1 MSGLIKADTVARK
14 KCEDIYLV
22 DCGSRTEVRRRQSE
36 TSKTSPK
43 EQAEYIIGQ
52 AKQEA
57 EILVAEAEER
67 AESIR
72 AAAYEEGYQAGLREL
87 DAGKAMLNQRMES
100 LKEEV
105 TRQVSDYWVSIEPE
119 VLSLAVEIARKIT
132 RHEIDENKS
141 IILTTV
147 KAGIEQLR
155 ERRELKLRVNPAD
168 YEFVREHKDEITESY
183 DGVRSVEVV
192 QDRRVESGGC
202 IIESANGHLDGRT
215 ETQIK
220 EVERAL
226 LEASQ
231 DGKFD
236 IPAESE

>member
-1 MSGLIKADTVARK
+1 MSALIKADTVARK
-14 KCEDIYLV
+14 RCEDIYLV
-22 DCGSRTEVRRRQSE
+22 DCGSRTEVRRRQPE

-52 AKQEA
+52 AKHEA
-57 EILVAEAEER
+57 EMLVAEAEER

-72 AAAYEEGYQAGLREL
+72 SDAYEEGYQAGLREL
-87 DAGKAMLNQRMES
+87 DAGKAMLNQR
-100 LKEEV
+100 LEELEGELR
-105 TRQVSDYWVSIEPE
+105 RQVMEHWAEMEPE
-119 VLSLAVEIARKIT
+119 ILQLAVEIARKII
-132 RHEIDENKS
+132 RYEIDENKS

-168 YEFVREHKDEITESY
+168 YEFVREHKEEITESY

-202 IIESANGHLDGRT
+202 IVESANGHLDGRT

-226 LEASQ
+226 LEAHQ